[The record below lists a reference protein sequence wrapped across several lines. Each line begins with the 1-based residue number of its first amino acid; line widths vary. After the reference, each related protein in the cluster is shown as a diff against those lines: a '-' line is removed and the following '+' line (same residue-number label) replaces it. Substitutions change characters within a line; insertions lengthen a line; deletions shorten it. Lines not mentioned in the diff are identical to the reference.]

1 MAFSRGL
8 PAATEDRKW
17 GEHPVFSVADK
28 MFCIFS
34 AELPQMEQVS
44 IAADPE
50 RFLEL
55 TEQPGISPAPY
66 LARYHWI
73 AVSAQS
79 NLSSAALHLLIEAGY
94 RRVLSKLPKR
104 KQAPILAELEAR
116 R

>member
-1 MAFSRGL
+1 MAFSRSL

-17 GEHPVFSVADK
+17 GDHPVFSVAGK

-34 AELPQMEQVS
+34 DELPLLEQVS

>member
-1 MAFSRGL
+1 MAFSRSL

-17 GEHPVFSVADK
+17 GDHPVFSVAGK

-34 AELPQMEQVS
+34 DELPLLEQVS

-94 RRVLSKLPKR
+94 RRVLSKLPKA
-104 KQAPILAELEAR
+104 KQAPILAELDAR